1 MGARLLRCTQLDDNQ
16 AWSADVAAM
25 TNHVPAGAMIT
36 QSVRRKAHRHEMRA
50 CIRRATSAPSSTQ
63 RAKTEGQSR
72 LRQAGTTPVVEK
84 RPTVG
89 LMPTQPQKCPGTLP
103 GTCRHHALRW
113 LLARHN
119 LHWHS
124 STPSGCLFLSA
135 SGTSSNM
142 VSQLRRAA
150 CCQRNYC
157 SSLTSQ
163 ASLATGRKGARGA
176 ALSKAVLVPSSEPAA

>member
-1 MGARLLRCTQLDDNQ
+1 MRGPPVGTQLL
-16 AWSADVAAM
+16 
-25 TNHVPAGAMIT
+25 
-36 QSVRRKAHRHEMRA
+36 QSVRRKACGHEMRA

-113 LLARHN
+113 LLARPDMYR
-119 LHWHS
+119 HS
-124 STPSGCLFLSA
+124 ACPSAVLSPFA
-135 SGTSSNM
+135 RGYM
-142 VSQLRRAA
+142 VSQL
-150 CCQRNYC
+150 
-157 SSLTSQ
+157 
-163 ASLATGRKGARGA
+163 SLAAG
-176 ALSKAVLVPSSEPAA
+176 